1 MTLKTTIEKIVS
13 AIGTKAAE
21 KDASLPEITDALKAL
36 TQYYA
41 VLQKG
46 KKLDPDDS
54 DEDTFDQFQASLTGE
69 QPRLTEEPK
78 NGRNSS
84 VRARSRA
91 S

>member
-46 KKLDPDDS
+46 KKLDPDDP

-69 QPRLTEEPK
+69 QPRLNEEPK
-78 NGRNSS
+78 NGRTS
-84 VRARSRA
+84 VPSRRRA